1 MTDFALISRKE
12 AIGLGLKR
20 YFTGKPCKKG
30 HIFQRRTEKGDCVLC
45 AQKVAAKSMM
55 ERRRS
60 DPSYRAKEAVDQ
72 KRRYSENNSSRT
84 KRLAAKRRWQK
95 RYPAKVNSKC
105 AIRRAAKVSATPS
118 WLTKEQ
124 KREIVKVYEES
135 ANISRTTGVKYHVDH
150 IIPLKGEFVSG
161 LHVPWNL
168 QIITESENCRKRNK
182 VHE

>member
-95 RYPAKVNSKC
+95 GTQQRSIVNALFGGPQKFRQLHLGSQKNKKGKFLRFMKNLR
-105 AIRRAAKVSATPS
+105 IFRAQQA
-118 WLTKEQ
+118 
-124 KREIVKVYEES
+124 
-135 ANISRTTGVKYHVDH
+135 
-150 IIPLKGEFVSG
+150 
-161 LHVPWNL
+161 
-168 QIITESENCRKRNK
+168 
-182 VHE
+182 